1 MRRALVVGIN
11 TYPKLGNLPTPAN
24 DAEAIAARL
33 EQNGRFTVKRLP
45 DIETPGAIA
54 VGQKTHVFKKELVE
68 ELKQL
73 FTPKK
78 EQEVPDTALFYF
90 SGHGIQ
96 TDDGVEQKSLLATS
110 ETDPETGNGF
120 SLESLRTL
128 LQVSPV
134 KQKIIWL
141 DCCHSGDLLNLSE
154 ADPGYRGRG
163 RDLCF
168 IAAAY
173 QEAYLDLAS
182 DNSHS
187 FLTSILLKALNPT
200 FYPGRQITNLS
211 LVEFLDQQLQHDPV
225 LKNIPQRPIFAN
237 LGGSIE
243 LVPTLNR
250 WKADEKP
257 ASSEQT
263 HESIC
268 PYKGLEFFDCQG
280 EDPKYFFGRTALTD
294 KLLERVWEDNF
305 LIVTGASGSGKSSV
319 VRAGLLYQLNLGLRR
334 SGTDQWNT
342 YILRPGNS
350 SSRSKSPL
358 RNLAKALVDHKQSQ
372 VDRATQRAK
381 VEKLLEEEGGRG
393 LGRLIDEA
401 EAQRV
406 VLVVDQFEEIFSP
419 WVDEIERQRFINCLL
434 DATDYS
440 DGKLCL
446 VLVLRLD
453 FISQRME
460 QDYAGL
466 ASRMK
471 GSSLEIVSPMQEEEM
486 EAAIVEPA
494 KQVGLQVEPRLIKQM
509 KLDLADS
516 PGSLPLLQYTLTELW
531 KQRHE
536 NCLTF
541 SSYLDLGGIQGTLEK
556 RANEIYDSLNP
567 TEQQIVQR
575 IFLQLTQP
583 GEGTE
588 PILRQ
593 ISKQDLITSSESAL
607 PVERVIQRLANEKL
621 IITSA
626 LSQKGSE
633 SDQVP
638 TVEVAHVSLIRYWSK
653 LRGWLYDK
661 QDALRKRLK
670 IEKQAQE
677 WKDKSK
683 PIELAYLLQGT
694 KLAEAEEFIQTYGDD
709 LPLQRLAQEFVQASQ
724 VERDRRQ
731 TEENE
736 RHQREIDTLNQLLKE
751 QEEKASAEASARQE
765 AKKGRKA
772 AEDKGKAEE
781 KARKAAESRTKAWQI
796 AAGLAIFAM
805 AGFGFG
811 LIKDQLAK
819 KTALDAT
826 FGVLR
831 PLEIQKIE
839 QEGLQT
845 TDSALNE
852 ANRLSKSN
860 HQPDKDLALDY
871 YRQIWEKMTRV
882 SSNLAMNNQQKV
894 KDSLKKVETN
904 LANLIFEYKVSELER
919 YIKRQPPLVG
929 KRKMEGYPKNP
940 RQALKEDFD
949 EGVVQKTYEILMI
962 DAGADT
968 NNNSILDT
976 TDEANRMP
984 CKTLLDIQN
993 QWKKL
998 HSSCTWLSE
1007 NPNLDPECEPLSKE
1021 QKTSL
1026 MDSVFAVYSYDSAK
1040 TRIEYCKSIQ
1050 WDSQTN

>member
-1 MRRALVVGIN
+1 LRRALVVGIN

-724 VERDRRQ
+724 VERDRIQ
-731 TEENE
+731 QEENE
-736 RHQREIDTLNQLLKE
+736 RKQKEVERERQLRE
-751 QEEKASAEASARQE
+751 AAEARAKAE
-765 AKKGRKA
+765 AKARNA
-772 AEDKGKAEE
+772 AEETAIAEAE
-781 KARKAAESRTKAWQI
+781 ARKASEKAQQEAEARAKAEKQKTRNAKI
-796 AAGLAIFAM
+796 AAGLAIA
-805 AGFGFG
+805 ALVSFGFFQQQRWENQHQRWENQLTVSRAVLG
-811 LIKDQLAK
+811 LIKVKDLTPETLQDTLNTAK
-819 KTALDAT
+819 KSAER
-826 FGVLR
+826 G
-831 PLEIQKIE
+831 EI
-839 QEGLQT
+839 
-845 TDSALNE
+845 DSALEVYGEIRKSIGSESRFKLFDGIAEKEIVDLINTHKMPILE
-852 ANRLSKSN
+852 KYLNASKVGTKIIDQTDEIKSN
-860 HQPDKDLALDY
+860 PDERFTEGALRETYKIVMINAGTDLNPTNGEIDDKES
-871 YRQIWEKMTRV
+871 EKMPCDILLAVEKLWRDKTKQTCRWV
-882 SSNLAMNNQQKV
+882 GSN
-894 KDSLKKVETN
+894 TN
-904 LANLIFEYKVSELER
+904 YGAA
-919 YIKRQPPLVG
+919 P
-929 KRKMEGYPKNP
+929 
-940 RQALKEDFD
+940 DC
-949 EGVVQKTYEILMI
+949 QKTELG
-962 DAGADT
+962 GASLGTALFDPG
-968 NNNSILDT
+968 SF
-976 TDEANRMP
+976 
-984 CKTLLDIQN
+984 N
-993 QWKKL
+993 QL
-998 HSSCTWLSE
+998 IYRLGNE
-1007 NPNLDPECEPLSKE
+1007 KE
-1021 QKTSL
+1021 Q
-1026 MDSVFAVYSYDSAK
+1026 
-1040 TRIEYCKSIQ
+1040 CKILRS
-1050 WDSQTN
+1050 N